1 MWLQTIQ
8 KAWPLNNYKFNIIMS
23 METKPLEATTQK
35 LAQIPLK
42 EEIIMAIRN
51 KVKAEWK

>member
-1 MWLQTIQ
+1 MWLQAIQ

-23 METKPLEATTQK
+23 METKPLEASTQK

-42 EEIIMAIRN
+42 EEIIMAVRN

>member
-1 MWLQTIQ
+1 MCLQAIQ

-42 EEIIMAIRN
+42 EEIIMAVRN